1 MLSHALPLQSA
12 NRKMAAN
19 PEGEERAKKSDW
31 HTKPMPEECTTIEM
45 STKYSTEAMKYIRK
59 GTVPEEMEDKWFMY
73 YEEEEDRLYMH
84 RSWTGYCVYILKFEI
99 HEDGSGSVVSMI
111 VNRNSEEYLSTDDEK
126 DAESAVDILKWILY
140 ADPS

>member
-1 MLSHALPLQSA
+1 
-12 NRKMAAN
+12 
-19 PEGEERAKKSDW
+19 
-31 HTKPMPEECTTIEM
+31 MPEECTTIEM